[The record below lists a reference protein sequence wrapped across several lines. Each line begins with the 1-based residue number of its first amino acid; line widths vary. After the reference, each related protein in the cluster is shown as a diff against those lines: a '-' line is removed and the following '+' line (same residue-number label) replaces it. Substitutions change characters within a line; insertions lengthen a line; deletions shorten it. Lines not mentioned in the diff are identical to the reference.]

1 MAKKLSFS
9 YSKMGMYKECPQKYK
24 FRYVHMLPEQPKY
37 YFAFGSALH
46 EVMEYIYSPLNPSFP
61 TLEQALDFFKKHWD
75 ATSYD
80 QKGYASMEKE
90 MLGFEEGQRIIRAY
104 YGKHGNTLFHPLS
117 VEMKSTL
124 DVDGLSLISILD
136 RIDYLGG
143 GRVKILDYKTGKTV
157 QREPDQLMMYQK
169 VVENSP
175 AVRQLVLAADPGVKE
190 IKVEQ
195 MSFYH
200 LPSLTEMTFERGS
213 DKEMYEFWRKVLGVA
228 DEIRAAKFDP
238 APEENKCRWCDYRN
252 ICPVFTG
259 KEYDGPSGWGA
270 KIPQVP
276 APAHNPF
283 AAKPAASEA
292 KAALAGGANTFYQSA
307 APAAAKSEDEILSEK
322 IDRLGDL
329 SKEEKRLR
337 AEIAA
342 LMEKLGYKRHYGSK
356 YRAETARSEKLEFAD
371 KQKTVEL
378 LRSLGLLTK
387 TLVPTQS
394 SVCALLDDPSVPE
407 DAKKQ
412 IRALARKAH
421 ASDLQITEAD

>member
-37 YFAFGSALH
+37 YFAFGSAMH
-46 EVMEYIYSPLNPSFP
+46 EVMEYVYSPLNPSFP
-61 TLEQALDFFKKHWD
+61 TLEQALEFFKKHWN
-75 ATSYD
+75 ATSFD

-90 MLGFEEGQRIIRAY
+90 AAGFEEGKRIISAY
-104 YGKHGNTLFHPLS
+104 YGKHGNSLFHPLS

-136 RIDYLGG
+136 RIDYLGD

-157 QREPDQLMMYQK
+157 QREPDQLLMYQK
-169 VVENSP
+169 VAENSP
-175 AVRQLVLAADPGVKE
+175 AVRQLVQAADPGVKE

-213 DKEMYEFWRKVLGVA
+213 DKEMYEFWQKVLGVA

-238 APEENKCRWCDYRN
+238 APDENKCRWCDYRN

-270 KIPQVP
+270 KIPNVP

-283 AAKPAASEA
+283 AAPAQTAQA
-292 KAALAGGANTFYQSA
+292 A
-307 APAAAKSEDEILSEK
+307 APAKTDDEILSEK
-322 IDRLGDL
+322 IDRLGEL
-329 SKEEKRLR
+329 SKEDKRLR
-337 AEIAA
+337 REIAA
-342 LMEKLGYKRHYGSK
+342 LMDRLGYKRHFGAK
-356 YRAETARSEKLEFAD
+356 YRAELSGGKKLEFAD
-371 KQKTVEL
+371 REKTVAL
-378 LRSLGLLTK
+378 LRSLNLLGK

-394 SVCALLDDPSVPE
+394 SICALLADPSVPE
-407 DAKKQ
+407 EAKAQ
-412 IRALARKAH
+412 IRALARETEEA
-421 ASDLQITEAD
+421 DLLVTEAE